1 MLVSMDLHHSPIRF
15 KRHHYQAVVLGI
27 WVYYSGIILGTWLV
41 MTFGLILGETGIIK
55 SRGRDF
61 GLPMSLALFDVG
73 LFLFSLWSIHLFRLR
88 RLLLL
93 TLKLL
98 IFGPLAFLVF
108 LGSFNPRWT
117 GPAAALSLLASWVAV
132 GHIQSLDYSWH
143 NANIRDG
150 LEALTMISFGVIAII
165 GTMFLTGLL
174 MRLIRMDASLA
185 FVGCLRRADLLGLQV
200 AAVD

>member
-117 GPAAALSLLASWVAV
+117 GPAASLFLVAFFGALRFVRSHDYCHWYDASVASYGILAELPLALS
-132 GHIQSLDYSWH
+132 
-143 NANIRDG
+143 
-150 LEALTMISFGVIAII
+150 AIT
-165 GTMFLTGLL
+165 GTMFLAGLTMRL
-174 MRLIRMDASLA
+174 MRVDASVA
-185 FVGCLRRADLLGLQV
+185 FIDCLKRADLLEPQP
-200 AAVD
+200 AIR